1 MKRGAGGKGFPDGIL
16 LSSVIALWGLGLIM
30 IYSASSVVVAD
41 QYGDP
46 YYFFKRQLVWS
57 LVGLVGMAAA
67 ARLPAAFWY
76 KGAPLFFLG
85 AILLLLLLLTP
96 LGASS
101 HGATRWLSLG
111 PLRLQPSEPAK
122 LALIIFFARWLHDRG
137 KRLQRFRTGTLPFL
151 LLAGAVAGL
160 IMVEDLGTA
169 AIVLGTALAMLFL
182 AGAPFLH
189 LVGAALAAVPAG
201 YLAIRL
207 EPFRMKR
214 LLAFLDPFQDPLGT
228 GFHIIQGLYAVA
240 SGGLFGVGL
249 GGSIAKRYYLPE
261 RHTDFIF
268 AVIAE
273 EMGFVGGLLVLVL
286 FGVIAWRGFRV
297 ALLAPHPFLS
307 LLAGGITSLILLQAM
322 LNIGVVLSVLPVTG
336 ITLPFLSFGGSSLVV
351 SLAGVGILLGI
362 SRELRREG

>member
-1 MKRGAGGKGFPDGIL
+1 MKKGFPDGIL
-16 LSSVIALWGLGLIM
+16 LTAVVALWGLGLIM

-46 YYFFKRQLVWS
+46 YYFLKRQLAWS
-57 LVGLVGMAAA
+57 LVGLVALGVS
-67 ARLPAAFWY
+67 ARLPVTFWY
-76 KGAPLFFLG
+76 KGAPIFFLG
-85 AILLLLLLLTP
+85 AILLLALLLTP
-96 LGASS
+96 LGVSS

-122 LALIIFFARWLHDRG
+122 LALVIFFARWLNDRG
-137 KRLQRFRTGTLPFL
+137 ARLRRFTTGTLPFL

-169 AIVLGTALAMLFL
+169 AIVLGASLVMLFL

-189 LVGAALAAVPAG
+189 LLGAALMSLPAAF
-201 YLAIRL
+201 LAIRL
-207 EPFRMKR
+207 EPFRMQR
-214 LLAFLDPFQDPLGT
+214 LLSFLNPFEDPLGA

-249 GGSIAKRYYLPE
+249 GSSIAKRYYLPE

-273 EMGFVGGLLVLVL
+273 EMGFVGGVLVL
-286 FGVIAWRGFRV
+286 FLFAVLAWRGFRI
-297 ALLAPHPFLS
+297 ALLARHPFVS
-307 LLAGGITSLILLQAM
+307 LLAGGITSLILIQAII
-322 LNIGVVLSVLPVTG
+322 NVGVVLSVLPVTG
-336 ITLPFLSFGGSSLVV
+336 VTLPFLSFGGSSLVV

-362 SRELRREG
+362 SREGGAFGG